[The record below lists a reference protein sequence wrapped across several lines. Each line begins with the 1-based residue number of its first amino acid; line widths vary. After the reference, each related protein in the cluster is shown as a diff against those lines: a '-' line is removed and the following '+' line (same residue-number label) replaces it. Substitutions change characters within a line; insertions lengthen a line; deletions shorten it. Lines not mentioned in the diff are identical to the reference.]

1 MERHCF
7 VLMSA
12 TGYGGLLKV
21 VKIKHHLWI
30 QASCWSLAL
39 IKLFQAHILA
49 PLSTF
54 LLPPPPTNARMH
66 TLPNLLHVFCKKGR
80 QEDFRE

>member
-21 VKIKHHLWI
+21 VKIKHHWRI

-66 TLPNLLHVFCKKGR
+66 TLSNLLHLFCKKGH